1 MKKIRMILSIV
12 LSLIVLYTIIGFF
25 ILPPVLTSVLSKNL
39 TQALKRNVAIEKIR
53 FNPYTLVAVV
63 QGLSIKDQDRPGAFV
78 SLRSLTVDVQWASLF
93 KLAPIIREL
102 KLDRPSIKVIRFED
116 GTYNFSDLMKGGKK
130 KEKPQEFSLSNIQ
143 IVGGVVVMD
152 DMPVHKTH
160 TAKDINITIPFV
172 SNIPYYTNVFV
183 QPTFRATINGTPFQ
197 LKGKT
202 KPFSDSL
209 ETTLALSLKD
219 INLPNYLA
227 YVPMKLGFDIDSGSL
242 DLNALFSY
250 RQFRTKQ
257 QPILNISA
265 DLACKDLDVK
275 DQGGN
280 PILHIPKMTTKLA
293 PSRLLKKQIHV
304 EQIAV
309 SSPELIVSRDKK
321 GMLNMVQALQ
331 KTETKETSP
340 PAKEK
345 PAANPVLL
353 VIDKIDLTG
362 GKIQYTDL
370 SGSSPVKIAAESLS
384 IAARGITTDKQ
395 GSASA
400 DISCTLNRTGH
411 LALGTSCT
419 LNPLSADI
427 KLSLDG
433 FQPSWL
439 QPYIIDQVPIL
450 IRRGTISSQG
460 RIKIALAPKVPP
472 RINFAGDVQFSDFA
486 SVNRA
491 HAEDLVSWK
500 NLTLSGIDFSLS
512 PGHVVI
518 RDIAFVSPGSSF
530 IINPDGNNN
539 FAAALGKPKE
549 PKASPQPAKGEKT
562 LERIAVG
569 KITFKNG
576 RFSFSDKSIVPHY
589 STSLTG
595 ISGSISGLSSDEFR
609 KASVN
614 LKAKLDNQAPIAITG
629 SINPLKQDLFVDLTA
644 SFNNIELSPVTPYS
658 GKYLGYAIDKG
669 KLSLAL
675 KYLIDKKQLQ
685 AQNDV
690 LIDQLTFG
698 NSVESKDATKLP
710 VRLAVV
716 LLRDNSGKIDL
727 HLPIS
732 GRTDDPD
739 FHVGKIII
747 RTIVNILEK
756 AATSPFALLEA
767 LYPGSTELSFIG
779 FEPGRSSL
787 SEEGKKKL
795 DKVVRILTDRTAL
808 NLELS
813 GYVDA
818 SGDKTGLNEYMLER
832 RLKELKLKDIL
843 RKGRQAPGVDD
854 TVIDPKEYSGYLAR
868 AYKAFDFPG
877 KPKNVLGFAKTLPD
891 DEMKKLMLE
900 NIKVTDDDLK
910 ALAEERS
917 QKARDYLVESGKM
930 DPARIFL
937 VKANALAPEKMEKVP
952 DSRVS
957 LTIK

>member
-1 MKKIRMILSIV
+1 MKKIRMILILV
-12 LSLIVLYTIIGFF
+12 LSLLVLYTITGFF

-63 QGLSIKDQDRPGAFV
+63 QGLSIKDQNRSDAFV

-102 KLDRPSIKVIRFED
+102 KLDTPSIKVIRFED

-130 KEKPQEFSLSNIQ
+130 KEKPQEFSISNIQ

-160 TAKDINITIPFV
+160 IAKDINITIPFV

-183 QPTFRATINGTPFQ
+183 QPSFQATINGTPFQ

-227 YVPMKLGFDIDSGSL
+227 YVPMKLGFDVDSGSL
-242 DLNALFSY
+242 DLNVLFSY
-250 RQFRTKQ
+250 KQFRTKQ
-257 QPILNISA
+257 QPTLNISA
-265 DLACKDLDVK
+265 DLACKELDVK

-304 EQIAV
+304 EQIAA
-309 SSPELIVSRDKK
+309 SSPELTVSRDKK
-321 GMLNMVQALQ
+321 GMLNLVQVLQ
-331 KTETKETSP
+331 KTKAKQPSP
-340 PAKEK
+340 SGKDQTP
-345 PAANPVLL
+345 ANPLL
-353 VIDKIDLTG
+353 LIIDRIDLSG
-362 GKIQYTDL
+362 GKISYVDL
-370 SGSSPVKIAAESLS
+370 SGSSPVKITAEDLS
-384 IAARGITTDKQ
+384 VAARAITTDRQ
-395 GSASA
+395 GSGIV
-400 DISCTLNRTGH
+400 DISCRLNQTGH
-411 LALGTSCT
+411 LSLGTSFVM
-419 LNPLSADI
+419 NPVSADI
-427 KLSLDG
+427 KLALDG
-433 FQPSWL
+433 FQPAWV
-439 QPYIIDQVPIL
+439 QPYFIDQVPIL
-450 IRRGTISSQG
+450 IRQGMLSSQG
-460 RIKIALAPKVPP
+460 QIKIALAPKTPP
-472 RINFAGDVQFSDFA
+472 RINFIGDVQFSDFA
-486 SVNRA
+486 SVTRA
-491 HAEDLVSWK
+491 QAEDLVSFK
-500 NLTLSGIDFSLS
+500 NIMLKGIDFSLN
-512 PGHVVI
+512 PGHVI
-518 RDIAFVSPGSSF
+518 IQEIGFISPASSF
-530 IINPDGNNN
+530 NITQDGSNN
-539 FAAALGKPKE
+539 FAAVFGQKPSK
-549 PKASPQPAKGEKT
+549 PSPQPAKGKKT

-576 RFSFSDKSIVPHY
+576 RFTFSDHSIAPRY

-595 ISGSISGLSSDEFR
+595 ISGSISGLSSDEFK
-609 KASVN
+609 KAVVN
-614 LKAKLDNQAPIAITG
+614 LSAKLDNQAPIAITG
-629 SINPLKQDLFVDLTA
+629 SINPLKQDLFVDLAVKFT
-644 SFNNIELSPVTPYS
+644 NIELSQVTPYS

-669 KLSLAL
+669 KLTLVL
-675 KYLIDKKQLQ
+675 KYSIDKKLLQ

-698 NSVESKDATKLP
+698 NSVDSKDATKLP

-732 GRTDDPD
+732 GRTDDPN

-747 RTIVNILEK
+747 DTIVNILSK

-767 LYPGSTELSFIG
+767 LYPGSAELSFID

-787 SEEGKKKL
+787 SEESKKKL
-795 DKVVRILTDRTAL
+795 DKVVQILTDRTAL

-818 SGDKTGLNEYMLER
+818 SSDKSGLNTYLFEHG
-832 RLKELKLKDIL
+832 LKEQKLKDIL
-843 RKGRQAPGVDD
+843 RGGRQASSVDD
-854 TVIDPKEYSGYLAR
+854 IIIEQKEYSTYLTK
-868 AYKAFDFPG
+868 AYKALDFQG
-877 KPKNVLGFAKTLPD
+877 KPKNFLGLLKTLSD
-891 DEMKKLMLE
+891 DEMKNLMLE
-900 NIKVTDDDLK
+900 HLKVTDDDLK
-910 ALAEERS
+910 GLAEARA
-917 QKARDYLVESGKM
+917 QKARDYLVETGKI

-937 VKANALAPEKMEKVP
+937 VKADALAPVKIDKALN
-952 DSRVS
+952 SRVS
-957 LTIK
+957 LSIK

>member
-1 MKKIRMILSIV
+1 MKKIRMILIIV
-12 LSLIVLYTIIGFF
+12 LSLIVLYTITGFF

-39 TQALKRNVAIEKIR
+39 TQALKRNVTIEKIR

-63 QGLSIKDQDRPGAFV
+63 QGLSIKDQKRPDAFV

-102 KLDRPSIKVIRFED
+102 KLDTPSIKVIRFED

-130 KEKPQEFSLSNIQ
+130 KEKPQEFSISNIQ

-183 QPTFRATINGTPFQ
+183 QPSFQATINGTPFR

-227 YVPMKLGFDIDSGSL
+227 YVPMKLGFDVNSGSL

-250 RQFRTKQ
+250 KQFRTKQ
-257 QPILNISA
+257 EPILNISA

-309 SSPELIVSRDKK
+309 SSPELTVSRDKK
-321 GMLNMVQALQ
+321 GMLNLVQALQ
-331 KTETKETSP
+331 KTKTKETSP

-362 GKIQYTDL
+362 GKILYTDL
-370 SGSSPVKIAAESLS
+370 SGSSPVKMAAEDLS
-384 IAARGITTDKQ
+384 VAARAITTDKQ
-395 GSASA
+395 GSGTV
-400 DISCTLNRTGH
+400 DISCRLNQTGH
-411 LALGTSCT
+411 LSLGTSFVM
-419 LNPLSADI
+419 NPVSADI
-427 KLSLDG
+427 KLALDG
-433 FQPSWL
+433 FQPSWV
-439 QPYIIDQVPIL
+439 QPYFIDQVPIL
-450 IRRGTISSQG
+450 IRRGCCLSQG
-460 RIKIALAPKVPP
+460 QIKIALAPKAPP

-486 SVNRA
+486 SVTKA

-500 NLTLSGIDFSLS
+500 SLKLAGIDFSLN
-512 PGHVVI
+512 PGHVI
-518 RDIAFVSPGSSF
+518 ISEIGFVSPASSF

-539 FAAALGKPKE
+539 FTAVLGGQKPSK
-549 PKASPQPAKGEKT
+549 PSPQPVKGKKT

-576 RFSFSDKSIVPHY
+576 RFVFSDRTITPHY
-589 STSLTG
+589 ATSLTG
-595 ISGSISGLSSDEFR
+595 ISGSISGLSSDEFK
-609 KASVN
+609 KAVVN
-614 LKAKLDNQAPIAITG
+614 LGAKLDNQAPIAITG
-629 SINPLKQDLFVDLTA
+629 SINPLKQDLFVDLA
-644 SFNNIELSPVTPYS
+644 VKFNNIELSPVTPYS

-669 KLSLAL
+669 KLSLGL

-698 NSVESKDATKLP
+698 NAVESKDATHLP

-727 HLPIS
+727 HLPVT

-747 RTIVNILEK
+747 HTIVNILEK

-767 LYPGSTELSFIG
+767 IYPGSAELGFVD

-787 SEEGKKKL
+787 SDAGKQKL
-795 DKVVRILTDRTAL
+795 DKVVQILTDRTAL

-818 SGDKTGLNEYMLER
+818 SGDKSGLNTYLFEHG
-832 RLKELKLKDIL
+832 LKEQKLKDIL
-843 RKGRQAPGVDD
+843 RRGQQASSVDD
-854 TVIDPKEYSGYLAR
+854 ITIDQKEYSTYLTK
-868 AYKAFDFPG
+868 AYKAFEFPG
-877 KPKNVLGFAKTLPD
+877 KPKNFLGLLKTLSD
-891 DEMKKLMLE
+891 DEMKNLMLE
-900 NIKVTDDDLK
+900 HLKVTDDDLK
-910 ALAEERS
+910 GLAEARA
-917 QKARDYLVESGKM
+917 QKARDYLVETGKI

-937 VKANALAPEKMEKVP
+937 VKANALAPVKIDKALN
-952 DSRVS
+952 SRVS
-957 LTIK
+957 LSIK